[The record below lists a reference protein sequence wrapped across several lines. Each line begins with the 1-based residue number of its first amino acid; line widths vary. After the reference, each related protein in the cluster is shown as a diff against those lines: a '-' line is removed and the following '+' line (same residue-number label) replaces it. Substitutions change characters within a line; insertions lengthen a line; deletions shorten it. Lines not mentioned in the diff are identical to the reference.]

1 MRIRESDS
9 EVLEPGV
16 DERLLAGR
24 RAADPEAVRPEP
36 VGPLDPAIR
45 RPPDRRDVRSPG
57 GRFPGQVQ
65 HPGSPPLFEGGGH
78 RVSGSL
84 PDEHEAA
91 GEGGR
96 HDVLQ
101 VGESGAAGR
110 PGHGGDYPLPAHL
123 LIALLLETSQQ
134 DAVVA
139 SYSGTAIA
147 VSRSISHCRNVSSS
161 AAWRSSQPSAVTAG
175 RGS

>member
-45 RPPDRRDVRSPG
+45 RPPDRRDV
-57 GRFPGQVQ
+57 
-65 HPGSPPLFEGGGH
+65 H
-78 RVSGSL
+78 
-84 PDEHEAA
+84 
-91 GEGGR
+91 
-96 HDVLQ
+96 
-101 VGESGAAGR
+101 
-110 PGHGGDYPLPAHL
+110 PLPAHL
-123 LIALLLETSQQ
+123 LIALLLETSRQ

-161 AAWRSSQPSAVTAG
+161 AAWRSSQPSAVPAG